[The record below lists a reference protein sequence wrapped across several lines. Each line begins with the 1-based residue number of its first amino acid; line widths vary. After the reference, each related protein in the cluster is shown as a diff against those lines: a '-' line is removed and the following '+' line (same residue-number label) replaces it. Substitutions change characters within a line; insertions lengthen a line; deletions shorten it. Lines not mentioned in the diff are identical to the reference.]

1 MYIIG
6 VIVYLLLVVFVITNF
21 VLFFS
26 RLYKLSAKKIDYD
39 VFCKTSFIFLVGF
52 LAGILILVLLPKL
65 GFIL

>member
-6 VIVYLLLVVFVITNF
+6 VIVYLLLVAFVITNF

-26 RLYKLSAKKIDYD
+26 QLHKLSTKKIDLD
-39 VFCKTSFIFLVGF
+39 VFCKTSLIFLVGF
-52 LAGILILVLLPKL
+52 LAGTFILVLLPKL

>member
-39 VFCKTSFIFLVGF
+39 IFCKT
-52 LAGILILVLLPKL
+52 
-65 GFIL
+65 